1 MIEKTELNSGWSLY
15 CNVTDRPDLPKKIP
29 AAVPGCVHLDLLAQ
43 RLIPDPYIDVNEIT
57 NDWIGRQDWTYR
69 CTFDAENN
77 DGKVRELVFDGLDT
91 IATITLNGEEIGRT
105 FNMHRTY
112 RFDVSERLIDGEN
125 ELSVTFRSAYAY
137 GAEMEAVY
145 GYRPN
150 NYPGPGNL
158 MRKMACNFGWD
169 WGPTL
174 VTSGIWKPVRLE
186 SWERA
191 RLAETRV
198 SATLAGGDGLVRVNA
213 NLARQGERADC
224 RLIARIGGEE
234 REIAIAAGADEVSFE
249 LILPSPQLWWPHHL
263 GAQPLYPLQ
272 LELRDGKS
280 SDLLD
285 SYSRA
290 IGFRSLR
297 LDTSEDQHGSA
308 FTFVINDVPIFACGA
323 NWIPDDCF
331 PSRVTADR
339 YVSRIEEAKAANINL
354 LRVWGGGI
362 FERDEFYEACDRA
375 GMLVWQDFLFACAAY
390 PEEEPLRSEVEAEV
404 RDNLV
409 RLMPHPSLI
418 VWNGNNENIWGFDEW
433 GWRPVIKPEES
444 WGLGY
449 YLDILPRLCA
459 ELDPARPYYPG
470 SPYSGS
476 MEIAPNA
483 DEHGCKHIWDV
494 WNDVGYEVYSN
505 YIPRFCSE
513 FGWQAPPNWATLQE
527 SVHDAP
533 LTPVSNGVFHH
544 QKATL
549 GNDKLIR
556 GLAGHLPE
564 PQTMEDWHFAT
575 QLNQARAIRFAIEHM
590 RSHRDICKGAV
601 VWQFNDCWPVTS
613 WSALDSAGRRKP
625 LWYAMRQAF
634 DPRLLTIQ
642 PRGGGLAAVAV
653 NERTLFWRAKISGKR
668 LRLDGT
674 VLAEFEFWRH
684 LCDRFEAKPFPLPAD
699 VATSGDANDEVI
711 VVDMLDRR
719 AFHYFVEDIDL
730 KLPAP
735 KADIAVTS
743 SEGGYDIKVTAVS
756 FLKDLCLMADR
767 LDPAAV
773 VDTMLITL
781 LPGESHVFKVATS
794 AAITAGDIVLGR
806 VLRSANDLVAQQRA
820 SGH

>member
-1 MIEKTELNSGWSLY
+1 MIEKTELNRGWTLS
-15 CNVTDRPDLPKKIP
+15 CNVAGKPDLPATIP
-29 AAVPGCVHLDLLAQ
+29 ASVPGCVHLDLLAS

-57 NDWIGRQDWTYR
+57 NDWIGREDWTYH
-69 CTFDAENN
+69 CSFEAEP
-77 DGKVRELVFDGLDT
+77 DEAKVQELVFEGLDT
-91 IATITLNGEEIGRT
+91 IATIVLNGEEIGRT

-112 RFDVSERLIDGEN
+112 RFDVSALLRNGGN

-137 GAEMEAVY
+137 GEEMEAHY

-186 SWERA
+186 SWNRA

-198 SATLAGGDGLVRVNA
+198 SATLAGGDGLVTIVA
-213 NLARQGERADC
+213 QLARADAAVAYT
-224 RLIARIGGEE
+224 LTAEIGGVRQSIEV
-234 REIAIAAGADEVSFE
+234 AAGMDEASFE
-249 LILPSPQLWWPHHL
+249 VRVPSPQIWWPHHL
-263 GAQPLYPLQ
+263 GAQPLYPLR
-272 LELRDGKS
+272 LEMRDS
-280 SDLLD
+280 VSNDLLD
-285 SYSRA
+285 EYSRE
-290 IGFRSLR
+290 IGFRSVR
-297 LDTSEDQHGSA
+297 LDTSADEHGSA
-308 FTFVINDVPIFACGA
+308 FTFVINDVPLFLCGA

-331 PSRVTADR
+331 PSRVTAER
-339 YVSRIEEAKAANINL
+339 YASRIDEAKAANINL

-375 GMLVWQDFLFACAAY
+375 GMLVWQDFLFACASY

-404 RDNLV
+404 RDNVV
-409 RLMPHPSLI
+409 RLMPHASLI

-433 GWRPVIKPEES
+433 GWRPIIKDGTS

-449 YLDILPRLCA
+449 YLDVLPKLCA
-459 ELDPARPYYPG
+459 ELDPDRPYYPG
-470 SPYSGS
+470 SPYSGT
-476 MEIAPNA
+476 MEIEPNA
-483 DEHGCKHIWDV
+483 DAHGCKHIWDV
-494 WNDVGYEVYSN
+494 WNDVGYEVYRN

-513 FGWQAPPNWATLQE
+513 FGWQAPPNWATLEE

-544 QKATL
+544 QKATQ

-564 PQTMEDWHFAT
+564 PQTMDDWHFAT
-575 QLNQARAIRFAIEHM
+575 QLNQARAIRFAVEHM
-590 RSHRDICKGAV
+590 RSHRNICKGAV

-613 WSALDSAGRRKP
+613 WAALDSAGRRKP
-625 LWYAMRQAF
+625 LWYAMQKAF

-642 PRGGGLAAVAV
+642 PRAAGLAAVAV

-668 LRLDGT
+668 MRLDGT
-674 VLAEFEFWRH
+674 VLAQFEFWRL
-684 LCDRFEAKPFPLPAD
+684 LCDRFEAEEFPLPKDIATAD
-699 VATSGDANDEVI
+699 AASDEVI

-719 AFHYFVEDIDL
+719 AFHYFVEDIEL
-730 KLPAP
+730 RLPAP
-735 KADIAVTS
+735 RLAVEVSRSADGCDVR
-743 SEGGYDIKVTAVS
+743 VTAES

-767 LDPAAV
+767 LDPAAA
-773 VDTMLITL
+773 VDSMLVTL
-781 LPGESHVFKVATS
+781 LPGESHVFKVKTAQ
-794 AAITAGDIVLGR
+794 AISYKDITVGKI
-806 VLRSANDLVAQQRA
+806 LRSANDLVQTA
-820 SGH
+820 

>member
-1 MIEKTELNSGWSLY
+1 MIEKIELSRGWTAS
-15 CNVTDRPDLPKKIP
+15 CNVTGRPDLNTGIP
-29 AAVPGCVHLDLLAQ
+29 AAVPGCVHLDLLAG

-57 NDWIGRQDWTYR
+57 NDWIGREDWTYR
-69 CTFDAENN
+69 CSFDSAPDDER
-77 DGKVRELVFDGLDT
+77 VHELVFDGLDT
-91 IATITLNGEEIGRT
+91 VAAISLNGEEIGRT
-105 FNMHRTY
+105 FDMHRTY
-112 RFDVSERLIDGEN
+112 RFDVSERLKPGAN
-125 ELSVTFRSAYAY
+125 ELSIVFRSAYAY
-137 GAEMEAVY
+137 GAEMEEHY

-186 SWERA
+186 SWNRA
-191 RLAETRV
+191 RMAETRV
-198 SATLAGGDGLVRVNA
+198 SATLAGGDGLVTVHA
-213 NLARQGERADC
+213 TLARQGEPTPLMLTATVAGQELAVAIPPDTD
-224 RLIARIGGEE
+224 
-234 REIAIAAGADEVSFE
+234 EISFE
-249 LILPSPQLWWPHHL
+249 IRVPSPQNWWPHHL
-263 GAQPLYPLQ
+263 GAQPLYSLG
-272 LELRDGKS
+272 LELSCDVS
-280 SDLLD
+280 NDLLD
-285 SYSRA
+285 TYTKD
-290 IGFRSLR
+290 IGFRSVR
-297 LDTSEDQHGSA
+297 LDTSADEHGSA
-308 FTFVINDVPIFACGA
+308 FTFVVNDVPLFVCGA

-331 PSRVTADR
+331 PSRVTAER
-339 YVSRIEEAKAANINL
+339 YASRVDEAKAANINM

-375 GMLVWQDFLFACAAY
+375 GMLVWQDFLFACASY

-404 RDNLV
+404 RDNVV

-433 GWRPVIKPEES
+433 GWRPVIKDGES

-449 YLDILPRLCA
+449 YLDILPKLCA
-459 ELDPARPYYPG
+459 ELDPDRPYYPG

-476 MEIAPNA
+476 MTIEPNA
-483 DEHGCKHIWDV
+483 DSHGCKHIWDV
-494 WNDVGYEVYSN
+494 WNDVGYEVYRN

-513 FGWQAPPNWATLQE
+513 FGWQAPPNWATLEE

-544 QKATL
+544 QKATE

-556 GLAGHLPE
+556 GLAGHLPIPE
-564 PQTMEDWHFAT
+564 TMDDWHFAT

-590 RSHRDICKGAV
+590 RSHRDICKGAI

-613 WSALDSAGRRKP
+613 WAALDSAGRRKP
-625 LWYAMRQAF
+625 LWYAMREAF

-642 PRGGGLAAVAV
+642 PRAGGLAAVAV

-668 LRLDGT
+668 MKLDGT

-684 LCDRFEAKPFPLPAD
+684 LCDRFEAKAFPLPAD
-699 VATSGDANDEVI
+699 IAAPAAAHDEI
-711 VVDMLDRR
+711 VVVQMLDRR

-730 KLPAP
+730 RLPKPRA
-735 KADIAVTS
+735 A
-743 SEGGYDIKVTAVS
+743 IKVTTTADGCEVHITAES

-767 LDPAAV
+767 LDPDAV
-773 VDTMLITL
+773 VDSMLVTL
-781 LPGESHVFKVATS
+781 LPGESHTFKVRTS
-794 AAITAGDIVLGR
+794 KAVSVKDISLGK
-806 VLRSANDLVAQQRA
+806 VLRSANDLLD
-820 SGH
+820 GH